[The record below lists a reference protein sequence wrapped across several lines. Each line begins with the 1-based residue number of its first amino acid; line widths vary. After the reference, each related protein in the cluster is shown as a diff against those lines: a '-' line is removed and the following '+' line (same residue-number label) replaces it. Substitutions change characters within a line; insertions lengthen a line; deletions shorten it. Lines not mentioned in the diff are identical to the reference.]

1 MKVIGIVGGI
11 ASGKSFVSHCFQQL
25 GARVVDADRIGH
37 HVLQLDD
44 VKHAIRT
51 EWGDSVFDAS
61 GEIDR
66 PAMARSVFG
75 LDEASRQRLARLE
88 RITHPTIARRMQE
101 ELDRWKQSQ
110 LVAAV
115 LDAPVLLKAGW
126 DQFCDVIVFVD
137 AAESLRRSRA
147 VDRGWSES
155 EWRRRESRQL
165 PLQDVRARA
174 DEVVDNSGSKEN
186 TCRQVEE
193 LWRKWGLAN
202 SVGGQRQSQ

>member
-11 ASGKSFVSHCFQQL
+11 ASGKSFVSHCFQRL

-37 HVLQLDD
+37 DVLRLDE
-44 VKHAIRT
+44 VKHAIRAD
-51 EWGDSVFDAS
+51 WGDSVFDSS

-66 PAMARSVFG
+66 SVMARSVFG
-75 LDEASRQRLARLE
+75 WDDASRQRLARLE
-88 RITHPTIARRMQE
+88 KITHPRIARRMQE
-101 ELDRWKQSQ
+101 ELDRWEQTQ
-110 LVAAV
+110 LAAAV

-126 DQFCDVIVFVD
+126 DQFCDVIVFVEAD
-137 AAESLRRSRA
+137 EPLRRSRA

-165 PLQDVRARA
+165 PLSEVRARA

-193 LWRKWGLAN
+193 LWRKWGLAH